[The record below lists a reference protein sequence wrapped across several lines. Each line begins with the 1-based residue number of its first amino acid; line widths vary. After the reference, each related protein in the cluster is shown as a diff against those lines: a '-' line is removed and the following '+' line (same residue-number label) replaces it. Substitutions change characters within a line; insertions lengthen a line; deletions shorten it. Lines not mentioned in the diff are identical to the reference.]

1 MIIPSLARRSLY
13 RRLLW
18 TSLSSLLAVWLVLFA
33 WFYWEVTRVGSGYL
47 DGDLR
52 GLARTLATVYS
63 ADVKPGERVR
73 IVDQLIGQ
81 FGHGYSEK
89 PPLRSE
95 LAYRI
100 VDKRQHLLAVSNTW
114 PELAQPVSADAPANQ
129 GRWRIL
135 VVDAADAPVQVQL
148 AVARSFVQRVQAE
161 ILVFFLM
168 PLIAAVPIIMLLLRV
183 GYGRALQPLA
193 TLATTITSRDVQS
206 TAPLA
211 CADPEYQELRPVFNS
226 VNELLS
232 RLATFREGEQ
242 RFFADAAHELR
253 TPLAAIGAQ
262 VHLLA
267 RAESEQERASLA
279 ALLDA
284 SIGRSGELVG
294 KLLTLSR
301 LDAESARVRPVS
313 FDLAALARAALARH
327 VPRAM
332 ERNITLAYDGAQTAA
347 CCGDA
352 SAMDSLLD
360 NLLDNAIRYCPDGAS
375 INVEVSEGFSNLRL
389 AVLDD
394 GPGIEPQWREQVLK
408 RFVRLPDNTVTGSGL
423 GLAIVKRVVELH
435 GGSLLLTDGLHGN
448 GLGVEIR
455 LPRCAEPE
463 APAAEHGAQPA

>member
-18 TSLSSLLAVWLVLFA
+18 TSLSTLLAVWLVLFA

-63 ADVKPGERVR
+63 ADIKESERARV
-73 IVDQLIGQ
+73 VDQLIGQ
-81 FGHGYSEK
+81 FGHGYSER
-89 PPLRSE
+89 PPVKDE

-100 VDKRQHLLAVSNTW
+100 VDKRQRLLAVSSAW
-114 PELAQPVSADAPANQ
+114 PELEQPPSGGAPANQ
-129 GRWRIL
+129 GRWRML
-135 VVDAADAPVQVQL
+135 TASGDEVRVQL
-148 AVARSFVQRVQAE
+148 AIARSFVQRVQAE
-161 ILVFFLM
+161 ILIFFLL

-267 RAESEQERASLA
+267 RAESEQERAALA

-301 LDAESARVRPVS
+301 LDAESARVLPVS
-313 FDLAALARAALARH
+313 FDLAALARAALARQ

-360 NLLDNAIRYCPDGAS
+360 NLLDNAIRYCPDGAC
-375 INVEVSEGFSNLRL
+375 INVEVSEGFSNVRL

-455 LPRCAEPE
+455 LPRCDARQ
-463 APAAEHGAQPA
+463 A

>member
-1 MIIPSLARRSLY
+1 MIMPSLARRSLY

-18 TSLSSLLAVWLVLFA
+18 TSLSTILAVWLVLFA

-52 GLARTLATVYS
+52 GLARSLGTVYS
-63 ADVKPGERVR
+63 ADIKTGERVR

-114 PELAQPVSADAPANQ
+114 PELELPIRADAPANQ

-135 VVDAADAPVQVQL
+135 MVDAVDAPVQVQL

-193 TLATTITSRDVQS
+193 LLASTITSRDVQS

-211 CADPEYQELRPVFNS
+211 CPDPEYQELRPVFNS

-267 RAESEQERASLA
+267 RAESEQERAALA

-284 SIGRSGELVG
+284 SIARSGELVG

-301 LDAESARVRPVS
+301 LDAESAQVRSEP
-313 FDLAALARAALARH
+313 FDLAALARVALSRHVPHALAR
-327 VPRAM
+327 
-332 ERNITLAYDGAQTAA
+332 NINLAYDGEQALP
-347 CCGDA
+347 CRGDA
-352 SAMDSLLD
+352 SAMDGLLD

-375 INVEVSEGFSNLRL
+375 INVEVNAGFASARL

-394 GPGIEPQWREQVLK
+394 GPGIAPQWREQVLK

-435 GGSLLLTDGLHGN
+435 GGSLLLTDGLNGN

-455 LPRCAEPE
+455 LPRSMMAEE
-463 APAAEHGAQPA
+463 A